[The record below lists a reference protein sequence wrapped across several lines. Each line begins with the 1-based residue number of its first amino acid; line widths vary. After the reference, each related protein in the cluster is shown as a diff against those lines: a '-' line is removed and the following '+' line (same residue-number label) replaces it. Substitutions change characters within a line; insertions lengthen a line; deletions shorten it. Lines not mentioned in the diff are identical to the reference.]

1 MKTIKTLSIIVAL
14 VLTVFCIQNTNAQ
27 VRVGGG
33 ISIDIG
39 FPEVVIVDRPQR
51 RVPTPAPAPRRI
63 PERRPDRRVH
73 RSLGEISNHF
83 RGGNITQQVVNVQV
97 FENRRGL
104 IDVEA
109 YLRGG
114 DVLTF
119 TSENNNFNDVNY
131 HFNGYRNRR
140 GSCNNRILEVRFNN
154 NLLPLRDGHI
164 SLQPQGRNGYYAVL
178 NLHNRMGD
186 SFHGNFSTY

>member
-1 MKTIKTLSIIVAL
+1 MKTIKTLSIIGAL

-119 TSENNNFNDVNY
+119 TLENNNFNDVNY
-131 HFNGYRNRR
+131 HFKGYQRR
-140 GSCNNRILEVRFNN
+140 GCNNRILEVRFNDRI
-154 NLLPLRDGHI
+154 LPLNNGHI
-164 SLQPQGRNGYYAVL
+164 SLQPQGRNGYYVVL